1 MSVAVVAEKP
11 SVARDI
17 AAVLGATSRRDGAF
31 SGGGYVVTW
40 AIGHL
45 VGLAEPHQIRAEWKP
60 WRWSQLPMVPRAWPL
75 IVLEKTRAQFEA
87 VRAVL
92 SDPAVHEVVCATDA
106 GREGELI
113 FRLVYE
119 AAGCR
124 KPVRRLWISSL
135 TEDAIRS
142 GFRAL
147 RPGSDFDALASA
159 ATGRSR
165 ADWLVGMNL
174 SRAYGLASDQPL
186 SVGRV
191 QTPTLAMVVEREL
204 AIRRFVPEDYLE
216 VVATFSPR
224 DPERYPGTWFREVA
238 GKPSR
243 RLPADGAEARAIA
256 DRVRAP
262 TAVARVAS
270 SASETKRIPPP
281 FLYDLT
287 ELQRHANR
295 LYGYSAQRVLQVA
308 QALYEKHKLLTYP
321 RTGSRHLSSQVAAEL
336 PQVVRAIEA
345 PYRDRLAAGTGIHP
359 LSRRFVDDSKV
370 TDHHALIPTA
380 TPASPERLSEDERRI
395 YDLVCRRLL
404 SAWHGD
410 FVWDAATVVTEVLS
424 AAAVDRFESSGIA
437 VRELGWKAL
446 DVGEERRPSLPPGLV
461 HGSPVKVLDAKPV
474 SRRTQPPQRF
484 TDATLLTAM
493 ETAGKALDEK
503 ELSDAMRETGLGTP
517 ATRAGMIETLLERE
531 YLARQGKAL
540 AATEKGI
547 QLISAVDPVV
557 KSPEMTGRW
566 EARLQRIERGQEPLE
581 PFMAGIESYLKEVIG
596 RMSVPERGRR
606 PPEVDPR
613 QGLLFPVGPVEAQA
627 RPAPSATAAR
637 AQVPP
642 ERLRELLRSTF
653 GFESFRP
660 HQEPVC
666 QAATRGDDV
675 LLVMPP
681 GAGKSLC
688 YQLPGIARGGTTLVV
703 SPLIALMEDQVAK
716 LRKTGRS
723 AERIHSGR
731 ERSESRAVLQA
742 YLDGALDFLFIA
754 PERLG
759 VPGFVERLARRRPTL
774 IAIDEA
780 HCISQWGH
788 DFRPD
793 YRLLGERLP
802 LLLPAP
808 VIALTA
814 TATPTVQKDIVKQLA
829 LKAPRTFIH
838 GFRRHNI
845 AVEVVELSPG
855 ARPERAKAI
864 LAERSRRPAIVYAP
878 SRKTAESVAGELSAV
893 CSAEAYHAGLGARVR
908 GDIQSRFLAGE
919 TEVIVATIA
928 FGMGVDKPDVRTV
941 IHLALPGSVEGF
953 YQEIGRAGR
962 DGKPSRAVLLH
973 SYADRRTH
981 EFFHRRDYPEPEQLN
996 RIFQAVGG
1004 AGPKEQLRA
1013 RTRMDGDL
1021 FEKALE
1027 QLWIHGGVE
1036 ISPDEEVSRGRSGWE
1051 SSYAAQRARR
1061 VEQFEEMAR
1070 FAEGPGCRM
1079 LRLVRYFGDA
1089 EDGGASCGACDRCAP
1104 KSAVGSVLRPA
1115 RPDEQEVAREILG
1128 ALRASDG
1135 QGAGRLCKRCFG
1147 DSPAPEDR
1155 RRFDALLAALVRAGL
1170 VRAEEDAFEKEGR
1183 RIAFTRVS
1191 LTAAGRSSPDVSGL
1205 ALPQEP
1211 EQKRRR
1217 SGRKERGGRRRSE
1230 RPGVEPAA
1238 APGPLVSA
1246 LKAWR
1251 LQEARR
1257 RRIPAFRIL
1266 TDRTLMGLAAAR
1278 PSTERELLAV
1288 HGVGPKI
1295 AETYG
1300 EALIALCR

>member
-1 MSVAVVAEKP
+1 MSIAVVAEKP

-17 AAVLGATSRRDGAF
+17 AAVLGATTRRTGAF

-45 VGLAEPHQIRAEWKP
+45 VGLAEPHQIRADWKP
-60 WRWSQLPMVPRAWPL
+60 WRWSQLPMVPERWPL
-75 IVLEKTRAQFEA
+75 VVLEKTRAQFEA

-135 TEDAIRS
+135 TEAAIRA
-142 GFRAL
+142 GFRNL
-147 RPGSDFDALASA
+147 RPGSHFDALAA
-159 ATGRSR
+159 AAAGRSR

-204 AIRRFVPEDYLE
+204 AIRRFVPEDFQE

-224 DPERYPGTWFREVA
+224 DPERYAGTWFRELA
-238 GKPSR
+238 GKRRR
-243 RLPADGAEARAIA
+243 RLPADGAEAGAVVE
-256 DRVRAP
+256 RVCSPA
-262 TAVARVAS
+262 AAAFVAS
-270 SASETKRIPPP
+270 STSETKRMPPP
-281 FLYDLT
+281 LLYDLT

-295 LYGYSAQRVLQVA
+295 LHGYSAQRVLQVA
-308 QALYEKHKLLTYP
+308 QSLYEKHKLLTYP
-321 RTGSRHLSSQVAAEL
+321 RTGSRHLSSEAAAAL
-336 PQVVRAIEA
+336 PQVVHAIQA
-345 PYRDRLAAGTGIHP
+345 PYRDQLAAGTGVRP
-359 LSRRFVDDSKV
+359 LSRRFVDDSRV
-370 TDHHALIPTA
+370 TDHHALIPTS
-380 TPASPERLSEDERRI
+380 TPAAPARLSDDERRI

-410 FVWDAATVVTEVLS
+410 FVWDAAAVVTEVRS
-424 AAAVDRFESSGIA
+424 AAALDLFESRGTA
-437 VRELGWKAL
+437 VRELGWKVL
-446 DVGEERRPSLPPGLV
+446 DVGAEVRPPPAKGAEEEPRQALPSGLAGGLPV
-461 HGSPVKVLDAKPV
+461 RVMDAKPV
-474 SRRTQPPQRF
+474 NRRTQPPRRL
-484 TDATLLTAM
+484 TDAALLTAM
-493 ETAGKALDEK
+493 ETAGRELDEK
-503 ELSDAMRETGLGTP
+503 ELSDAMQETGLGTP
-517 ATRAGMIETLLERE
+517 ATRAGIIETLLARK
-531 YLARQGKAL
+531 YLARNGKVL
-540 AATEKGI
+540 EATEKGI
-547 QLISAVDPVV
+547 ALISAVDQAV

-566 EARLQRIERGQEPLE
+566 EARLQRIERGAEPLG
-581 PFMAGIESYLKEVIG
+581 PFVAGIEAYVKEVIG
-596 RMSVPERGRR
+596 RMRAPG
-606 PPEVDPR
+606 PKVDPR
-613 QGLLFPVGPVEAQA
+613 QGSLFPVEVRAPLQPGPSPGRS
-627 RPAPSATAAR
+627 RPRAP
-637 AQVPP
+637 VPP
-642 ERLRELLRSTF
+642 ERLGDLLRAAF
-653 GFESFRP
+653 GFSSFRP
-660 HQEPVC
+660 HQEAVC
-666 QAATRGDDV
+666 QAATRGEDL
-675 LLVMPP
+675 LLVMPT

-688 YQLPGIARGGTTLVV
+688 YQLPAAARGGTALVI
-703 SPLIALMEDQVAK
+703 SPLIALMEDQVGK
-716 LRKTGRS
+716 LRGNGFS

-731 ERSESRAVLQA
+731 ERADSRAALQA

-759 VPGFVERLARRRPTL
+759 VPGFVERLAQRRPTL

-793 YRLLGERLP
+793 YRRLGERLP
-802 LLLPAP
+802 LLRPAP

-814 TATPTVQKDIVKQLA
+814 TATPAVQKDIVKQLA
-829 LKAPRTFIH
+829 LSPARAFIH

-845 AVEVVELSPG
+845 AVEAVELSQS
-855 ARPERAKAI
+855 ARPERARSI
-864 LAERSRRPAIVYAP
+864 LEDRSRRPAIVYAP
-878 SRKTAESVAGELSAV
+878 SRKIAESVAEALSSV
-893 CSAEAYHAGLGARVR
+893 CSAASYHAGLGSKARA
-908 GDIQSRFLAGE
+908 DIQERFLSGAL
-919 TEVIVATIA
+919 EVIVATIA

-941 IHLALPGSVEGF
+941 IHLALPGSVEGY

-981 EFFHRRDYPEPEQLN
+981 EFFHRRDYPEPEHLE
-996 RIFQAVGG
+996 RIFQAAAH
-1004 AGPKEQLRA
+1004 AGHKDQLRA
-1013 RTRMDGDL
+1013 RVRMDGDL

-1027 QLWIHGGVE
+1027 QLLIHRGVE
-1036 ISPDEEVSRGRSGWE
+1036 ISPEEEVSRGRSDWAP
-1051 SSYAAQRARR
+1051 SYAAQRARR

-1070 FAEGPGCRM
+1070 FAEGQGCRM

-1089 EDGGASCGACDRCAP
+1089 EDAGASCGGCDRCAP
-1104 KSAVGSVLRPA
+1104 QAGVGSVLRPA
-1115 RPDEQEVAREILG
+1115 QAEEQATAKQILE

-1147 DSPAPEDR
+1147 EAPTPEDR
-1155 RRFDALLAALVRAGL
+1155 RRFDVLLEALVRAGL
-1170 VRAEEDAFEKEGR
+1170 VRAEEDAFEKEGK

-1191 LTAAGRSSPDVSGL
+1191 LAAAGRSSLGL
-1205 ALPQEP
+1205 GELLLPQEP
-1211 EQKRRR
+1211 RRPGRKGGSRNRR
-1217 SGRKERGGRRRSE
+1217 SR
-1230 RPGVEPAA
+1230 EPAVA
-1238 APGPLVSA
+1238 SEPLVKK

-1266 TDRTLMGLAAAR
+1266 TDRTLAALAAAR
-1278 PSTERELLAV
+1278 PSTERELLAI
-1288 HGVGPKI
+1288 HGIGPKL

-1300 EALIALCR
+1300 DELMALCR